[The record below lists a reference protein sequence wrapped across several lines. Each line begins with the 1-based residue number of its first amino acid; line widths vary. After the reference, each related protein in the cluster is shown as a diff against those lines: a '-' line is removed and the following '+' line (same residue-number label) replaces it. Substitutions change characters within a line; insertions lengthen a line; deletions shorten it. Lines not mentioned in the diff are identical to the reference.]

1 MPSPVRRFLL
11 IAVPVAL
18 ASLAFTAVAL
28 AGNAGFAP
36 EPPHS
41 PNAHRINQAY
51 WFIFAFTSAIFVIVA
66 VTLAVFVW
74 RYRSRGRSREVEG
87 IQMHGHTRLELIW
100 TVIPV
105 LILAAIASFVF
116 YKLPGISD
124 VPVAKK
130 DRLNIRV
137 DAHQFYWQF
146 TYPNGAISINTL
158 HLPVHQVAY
167 FDLHGWDVIH
177 SFWVPQLGGK
187 TDVIPGRVNH
197 TWYQPDKIGTFHGNC
212 AELCGL
218 YHAKMPITVVSESRS
233 DFDRFLASAAPAAAL
248 GKAEFQGVC
257 QTCHGLAG
265 AGGYGPPLAGNP
277 LTQQPSA
284 IERITRQGQEGN
296 RGVMPPVARGWSKQ
310 QMDALTAYLKSHL
323 KNPVTTTTSTT
334 SGGSGGG

>member
-11 IAVPVAL
+11 IA
-18 ASLAFTAVAL
+18 ASLALAALAVAATAL
-28 AGNAGFAP
+28 ADNAGFGP
-36 EPPHS
+36 EAPHS
-41 PNAHRINQAY
+41 PNAHRINDAY
-51 WFIFAFTSAIFVIVA
+51 WLIFVFASVIFVLVVAFLVIFIV
-66 VTLAVFVW
+66 
-74 RYRSRGRSREVEG
+74 RYRSRGRARTVEG
-87 IQMHGHTRLELIW
+87 TQVHGNTRLELIW

-130 DRLNIRV
+130 DRINIRV
-137 DAHQFYWQF
+137 DARQFYWQF
-146 TYPNGAISINTL
+146 TYPDGTISINTL
-158 HLPVHQVAY
+158 HVPVHRVVY
-167 FDLHGWDVIH
+167 LELHGWDVIH

-197 TWYQPDKIGTFHGNC
+197 TWFQADRVGTFYGNC
-212 AELCGL
+212 AELCGI
-218 YHAKMPITVVSESRS
+218 YHAKMPITVISEPQAQYTS
-233 DFDRFLASAAPAAAL
+233 FLASARPAAVL

-277 LTQQPSA
+277 LTQQPA
-284 IERITRQGQEGN
+284 GIERITRQGQQGN
-296 RGVMPPVARGWSKQ
+296 RGVMPPVARGWSAA
-310 QMDALTAYLKSHL
+310 QMDALTAYMKTHL
-323 KNPVTTTTSTT
+323 KNPVAAGAT